1 MNVTNPPVP
10 TMYTVCEA
18 MKECGVNDTDLFE
31 GKIQAERWQMTYL
44 EMIFRRVCIN
54 IF

>member
-31 GKIQAERWQMTYL
+31 GKIQAERQIGRASCR
-44 EMIFRRVCIN
+44 ERVC
-54 IF
+54 